1 MKIAKK
7 GYKKWLNIDTEN
19 YLIRKKTKTSME
31 KITTGKLLLLKENK
45 EKLKEYQKEYKL
57 NWYQSM
63 SEEERRKIK
72 EYMKKYMKKYKKS

>member
-31 KITTGKLLLLKENK
+31 KITTGIPLKK
-45 EKLKEYQKEYKL
+45 T
-57 NWYQSM
+57 
-63 SEEERRKIK
+63 
-72 EYMKKYMKKYKKS
+72 KKN